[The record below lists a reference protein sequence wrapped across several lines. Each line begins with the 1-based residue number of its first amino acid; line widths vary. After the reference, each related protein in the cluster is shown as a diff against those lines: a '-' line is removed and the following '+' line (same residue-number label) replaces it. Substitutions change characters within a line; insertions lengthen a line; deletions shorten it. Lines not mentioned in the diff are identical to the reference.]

1 MIEQELILLG
11 LLKENP
17 KHGYEIKKRIKEIL
31 VLFAG
36 INIQSIYY
44 PLTILEK
51 KGFVL
56 KKQDKAGNR
65 PTKFVY
71 ELTSKGDARLDQLL
85 NKGFLDFRR
94 PQFTLDL
101 SLYFLHLVNPV
112 IAKRRLKARVY
123 ILKKIVK
130 NLRHLDKTFEK
141 NNQTSLK
148 NINQHNLQMVEAEI
162 SFLEDLIK
170 KN

>member
-31 VLFAG
+31 GLFAG
-36 INIQSIYY
+36 IDLKSIYY
-44 PLTILEK
+44 PLSILEK

-56 KKQDKAGNR
+56 KKQDKSGNR

-71 ELTSKGDARLDQLL
+71 ELTSKGNIRLEQLL

-101 SLYFLHLVNPV
+101 SLYFLHLVKPV

-130 NLRHLDKTFEK
+130 DLLHMDRTFEK
-141 NNQTSLK
+141 NKQTPLR

-170 KN
+170 KI